1 MRRKK
6 GLFLLVLAPV
16 VIGLLFLLNLF
27 CGAVNF
33 SPAEVWLALTGGE
46 ADRTVSFIVWESRM
60 PSAVTA
66 LLCGAAL
73 AVSGLLL
80 QTVFTNPLADPSILG
95 INSGASLGV
104 ALVMLYLGGS
114 FMAGSFHL
122 SGFLLILAAAFVG
135 SSVIIALLLL
145 FSSWVK
151 SSLMLL
157 IVGLTMIAV
166 GALGGYLLPDERHL
180 LVRLAGF
187 ATGAGLAFTVMAAGV
202 LIWRSLVGETRANES
217 EMQMQDERGQAIAYR
232 AQNALAIAAVG
243 ALIVIEVAALV
254 RGDEFYMFL
263 GAALCV
269 LCAAVKFVSMWALG
283 RRM

>member
-1 MRRKK
+1 MKCKLTEKK
-6 GLFLLVLAPV
+6 
-16 VIGLLFLLNLF
+16 NM
-27 CGAVNF
+27 
-33 SPAEVWLALTGGE
+33 
-46 ADRTVSFIVWESRM
+46 TV
-60 PSAVTA
+60 
-66 LLCGAAL
+66 
-73 AVSGLLL
+73 
-80 QTVFTNPLADPSILG
+80 
-95 INSGASLGV
+95 
-104 ALVMLYLGGS
+104 
-114 FMAGSFHL
+114 
-122 SGFLLILAAAFVG
+122 LLIL
-135 SSVIIALLLL
+135 
-145 FSSWVK
+145 
-151 SSLMLL
+151 
-157 IVGLTMIAV
+157 GLTMIAV
-166 GALGGYLLPDERHL
+166 GALGGYLLPEERHL

-232 AQNALAIAAVG
+232 AQSALAIAAVG